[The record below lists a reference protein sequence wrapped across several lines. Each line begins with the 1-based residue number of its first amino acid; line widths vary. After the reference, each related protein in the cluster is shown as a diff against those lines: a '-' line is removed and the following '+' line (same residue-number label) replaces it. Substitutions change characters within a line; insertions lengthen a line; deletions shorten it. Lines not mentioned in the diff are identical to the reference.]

1 MNTELITLETRDL
14 GTAEIAKE
22 SIITFPRGIYAFEE
36 ERQFVVL
43 SPLGEGVYPMWLQ
56 SVEKKS
62 LCFIVYNPFDIISDY
77 NVDLDE
83 EDREII
89 SYEDGDELCLVVIAS
104 IPGGEFKKTTVNMK
118 SPIVV
123 NKTKMTAAQII
134 LDEDYEIR
142 YPLFNEGE
150 DD

>member
-1 MNTELITLETRDL
+1 MYLHDL
-14 GTAEIAKE
+14 
-22 SIITFPRGIYAFEE
+22 
-36 ERQFVVL
+36 
-43 SPLGEGVYPMWLQ
+43 
-56 SVEKKS
+56 S
-62 LCFIVYNPFDIISDY
+62 LCFIVYNPFDIIPDY

-134 LDEDYEIR
+134 LDADYEIR

>member
-14 GTAEIAKE
+14 GTAEITRD

-134 LDEDYEIR
+134 LDADYEIR